1 MTHFV
6 AALGTCGTFVGVG
19 RRLRAENPHVR
30 LLAVQPD
37 GPYHALEGVKH
48 LPTTVLVPGIYDAT
62 LQDQVI
68 EVSSEEAFE
77 MARCLAR
84 VEGLMVGISAA
95 ANVAAA
101 LRVARQLEQ
110 GVVVTILCD
119 GASKY
124 LSDRFWD
131 EEALCQDGEGI

>member
-1 MTHFV
+1 
-6 AALGTCGTFVGVG
+6 
-19 RRLRAENPHVR
+19 
-30 LLAVQPD
+30 AVQPD

-48 LPTTVLVPGIYDAT
+48 LPTTVFVPGIYDAT
-62 LQDQVI
+62 LADATV
-68 EVSSEEAFE
+68 EVSSEEAFD

-84 VEGLMVGISAA
+84 LEGLMVGISAA

-101 LRVARQLEQ
+101 LRVARTLER

-119 GASKY
+119 GAAKY

-131 EEALCQDGEGI
+131 AEAQCEAGDGI

>member
-1 MTHFV
+1 M
-6 AALGTCGTFVGVG
+6 GTGTSLRE
-19 RRLRAENPHVR
+19 RRPNIR

-48 LPTTVLVPGIYDAT
+48 MQTTSVVPGIYDAG
-62 LQDQVI
+62 LPE
-68 EVSSEEAFE
+68 EVLEISTEEAYG

-84 VEGLMVGISAA
+84 QEGLMVGISAA

-101 LRVARQLEQ
+101 LRVARTLTE

-119 GASKY
+119 SAARY
-124 LSDRFWD
+124 LSDRLWQED
-131 EEALCQDGEGI
+131 AECEGGAGI

>member
-1 MTHFV
+1 
-6 AALGTCGTFVGVG
+6 
-19 RRLRAENPHVR
+19 
-30 LLAVQPD
+30 
-37 GPYHALEGVKH
+37 
-48 LPTTVLVPGIYDAT
+48 
-62 LQDQVI
+62 
-68 EVSSEEAFE
+68 

-119 GASKY
+119 GAAKY

>member
-1 MTHFV
+1 MAPTAPF
-6 AALGTCGTFVGVG
+6 APFARWFPSSPSFSSTLTSTTI
-19 RRLRAENPHVR
+19 RPMSVR
-30 LLAVQPD
+30 TSRP
-37 GPYHALEGVKH
+37 
-48 LPTTVLVPGIYDAT
+48 
-62 LQDQVI
+62 
-68 EVSSEEAFE
+68 
-77 MARCLAR
+77 LAR